1 MLNWRGLKPDRPLWR
16 FLCFRQK
23 YRKGMSACESLIL
36 GGTTWENGMSD
47 QTQYLT
53 PNGLKDL
60 EERLDFLR
68 NVRRQEVAARLHQ
81 ALEEGGELVENAE
94 YEDAKNEQAFVEG
107 EILRLETILSNAQVI
122 ERQGPKDV
130 VGLGDKVKVQEKG
143 QRSTEFF
150 TIVGAAEANPKEGR
164 ISNESPLGKALMGHR
179 VGDKVTVRAPD
190 GNIEFTIKAIQ

>member
-1 MLNWRGLKPDRPLWR
+1 MV
-16 FLCFRQK
+16 
-23 YRKGMSACESLIL
+23 
-36 GGTTWENGMSD
+36 D

-53 PNGLKDL
+53 PDGLREL
-60 EERLDFLR
+60 EARLDFLR
-68 NVRRQEVAARLHQ
+68 NVRRAEVAARLHQ

-107 EILRLETILSNAQVI
+107 EILRLETILSNAQII
-122 ERQGPKDV
+122 EREGPKDI

-143 QRSTEFF
+143 RKETEIFHL
-150 TIVGAAEANPKEGR
+150 VGAAEANPKLGR